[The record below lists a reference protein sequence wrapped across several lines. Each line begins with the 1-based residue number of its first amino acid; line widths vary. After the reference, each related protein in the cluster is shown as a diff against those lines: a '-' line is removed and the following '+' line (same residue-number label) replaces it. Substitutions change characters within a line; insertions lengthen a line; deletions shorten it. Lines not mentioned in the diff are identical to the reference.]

1 MAKTARTTKTARTAK
16 TGKSKKL
23 YIDIA
28 WIVIPGIIGFGL
40 AIITIYTN

>member
-1 MAKTARTTKTARTAK
+1 MAKLAKTA
-16 TGKSKKL
+16 KSKKL
-23 YIDIA
+23 YIDIS